1 MTTLYLDTRTVL
13 FMLMGVC
20 VILTISMNMISWK
33 RKIYQGFNWWTA
45 GITLY
50 AFGFLMLPLRN
61 IIPDIFSIV
70 LSNVLTVLSS
80 LFFLEG
86 TRLFRGKKV
95 RKTAIVAVT
104 IAYTIAQLYL
114 TFIDSN
120 MNLRIIIVSFLVAA
134 IFGLIVLELLVK
146 VPSDLRF
153 SYWITGSFFAVY
165 SMFLVYRGVSTCLF
179 PLSGDMLAPSMLHS
193 LTFVMAM
200 FLGIGWVIRFIILNS
215 ELLENEL
222 KDAQLQLQKMA
233 TTDFLTGIANRRLF
247 QESGESEIQRARRYK
262 SPLAVLM
269 IDLDY
274 FKKVNDNYGHAT
286 GDKALVTF
294 VNNCKKY
301 LRDVDIFGRLGGEEF
316 AILLPETDI
325 NGGKILAERLCT
337 VIAESDIEAEDKI
350 FHITVSIGI
359 SELLSGEDKLDALLK
374 RADDAMYEA
383 KRNGRNR
390 VAVSL

>member
-1 MTTLYLDTRTVL
+1 
-13 FMLMGVC
+13 
-20 VILTISMNMISWK
+20 
-33 RKIYQGFNWWTA
+33 
-45 GITLY
+45 
-50 AFGFLMLPLRN
+50 MLPLRN

>member
-1 MTTLYLDTRTVL
+1 MQAFHVDTRTAI

-20 VILTISMNMISWK
+20 IILTISMNMISWK
-33 RKIYQGFNWWTA
+33 RKTYPGFNWWTA

-50 AFGFLMLPLRN
+50 AFGFFMLPLRN
-61 IIPDIFSIV
+61 IIPDVFSIV

-86 TRLFRGKKV
+86 TRLFRGKEV

-104 IAYTIAQLYL
+104 IAYTIAQFYF

-120 MNLRIIIVSFLVAA
+120 MNIRIIIVSFLLAA
-134 IFGLIVLELLVK
+134 IFGLIVLELFVK

-153 SYWITGSFFAVY
+153 SYRITGSFFAAY
-165 SMFLVYRGVSTCLF
+165 SIFLVYRGVSTCLS
-179 PLSGDMLAPSMLHS
+179 PLSKDMLAPGILHS
-193 LTFVMAM
+193 LTFVMAI

-222 KDAQLQLQKMA
+222 KSAQLQLQKMA

-247 QESGESEIQRARRYK
+247 TELGEREIQRALRYK
-262 SPLAVLM
+262 SDLSALM

-274 FKKVNDNYGHAT
+274 FKKVNDNHGHAI
-286 GDKALVTF
+286 GDKILVGF
-294 VNNCKKY
+294 ADICKKI
-301 LRDVDIFGRLGGEEF
+301 LRDVDVFGRIGGEEF
-316 AILLPETDI
+316 AVLLPQTDL
-325 NGGKILAERLCT
+325 NNGKILAQRLCD
-337 VIAESDIEAEDKI
+337 VIAKSDIDTGDKI
-350 FHITVSIGI
+350 LHITVSIGV
-359 SELLSGEDKLDALLK
+359 SQLLPDENKLDALLK

-383 KRNGRNR
+383 KRKGRNQA
-390 VAVSL
+390 AVSL